1 MNNIENVVLNLTLA
15 LTPILMY
22 LLYSAYSKIT
32 NKKES
37 KLLFTLT
44 LITQMYLL
52 VRFSPKVYK
61 GTYFLI
67 DLPLIISYYKKD
79 EKLILLLSIFLMI
92 IQMPNINIAFLIT
105 KYLTVFLIS
114 KTLNDKLIISFSIFK
129 LLELYT
135 YKLDVYTLISLSI
148 LLYLISSVIIYILKR
163 GENITN
169 IHIQIKELE
178 KEEKI
183 KKSLF
188 QITHEIK
195 NPIAVCKG
203 YLDMYD
209 EKKDFNK
216 YIPILKEEIDRTLIL
231 LEDFLSMNRQK
242 IKKDI
247 LDINML
253 LEEVVDN
260 MEMLIKNEKI
270 DLKADIDEDEI
281 YVNGDYNRL
290 TQVLIN
296 IIKNSI
302 EALNNRKSPTIKIW
316 TKTEDKYINIYVED
330 NGEGIKREVM
340 EKIKEPFYT
349 TKLKGTGLGVSLSD
363 EIIKSHRGS
372 LDYSSEE
379 GKYTKVK
386 IKLPLESI

>member
-52 VRFSPKVYK
+52 VRFSPKIYQ

-79 EKLILLLSIFLMI
+79 EKLILLLSIFLII

-105 KYLTVFLIS
+105 KYLTVYLIRKSLNS
-114 KTLNDKLIISFSIFK
+114 KIIITFSIFK
-129 LLELYT
+129 LLELST
-135 YKLDVYTLISLSI
+135 YKLDLYTVMSFSI
-148 LLYLISSVIIYILKR
+148 LLYLISSFNIYILKR

-363 EIIKSHRGS
+363 EIIKSHRGT
-372 LDYSSEE
+372 LDYRSEE
-379 GKYTKVK
+379 GKYTKVT